1 MSRGAG
7 RSKAGDSNKETKQDV
22 NDITHIIVVLVLSS
36 LGFFNFFLESVLGLD
51 YTAGGFI
58 CAFICGSPYLVGI
71 CFGAFFS

>member
-7 RSKAGDSNKETKQDV
+7 RSKAGDSNEETKQDV

-51 YTAGGFI
+51 SMAGGFI
-58 CAFICGSPYLVGI
+58 FAFIHGSPYLL
-71 CFGAFFS
+71 